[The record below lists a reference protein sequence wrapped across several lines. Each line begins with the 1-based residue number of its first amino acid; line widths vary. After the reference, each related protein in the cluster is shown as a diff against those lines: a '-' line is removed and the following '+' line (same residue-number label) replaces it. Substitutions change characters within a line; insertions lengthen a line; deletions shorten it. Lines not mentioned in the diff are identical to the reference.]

1 MARVRRRCAPKLSRF
16 GPQLRASALLFAL
29 SGVVSLVGVAGSS
42 VSCVSPTLPLP
53 PPAAPIISTGSEPD
67 TFHLTSVNGSL
78 PNALI
83 VIVNRNEALARD
95 KRVSGTI
102 ADANGSWDATVIAK
116 VGDALDISQESGTTS
131 SPSTT
136 VTVR

>member
-1 MARVRRRCAPKLSRF
+1 MLPAISTLVLALT
-16 GPQLRASALLFAL
+16 GSAGAMTL
-29 SGVVSLVGVAGSS
+29 AGSTL
-42 VSCVSPTLPLP
+42 SCVSPTLPLP
-53 PPAAPIISTGSEPD
+53 PPAAPIIATGTEPD
-67 TFHLTSVNGSL
+67 TFKLTSVNGAI

-83 VIVNRNEALARD
+83 VVVNRNEALARD

-102 ADANGSWDATVIAK
+102 ADANGSWDVIVNAK

-131 SPSTT
+131 SPPTT

>member
-1 MARVRRRCAPKLSRF
+1 MARVRRRCASKV
-16 GPQLRASALLFAL
+16 SALFFAL
-29 SGVVSLVGVAGSS
+29 SSVVSVVAVAGSTL
-42 VSCVSPTLPLP
+42 SCVSPTLPLP
-53 PPAAPIISTGSEPD
+53 PPSAPIIATGTEPD
-67 TFHLTSVNGSL
+67 TFRLTSVNGAL

-102 ADANGSWDATVIAK
+102 ADANGSWDATVVAK
-116 VGDALDISQESGTTS
+116 VGDALDISQESGTTT
-131 SPSTT
+131 SPPIT

>member
-16 GPQLRASALLFAL
+16 GAQFRASALLFAL
-29 SGVVSLVGVAGSS
+29 SGVVSVVGVAGSS

-53 PPAAPIISTGSEPD
+53 PPTAPIIATGTEPD
-67 TFHLTSVNGSL
+67 TFKLTSVNGAL

-83 VIVNRNEALARD
+83 VVVNRNETLARD

-102 ADANGSWDATVIAK
+102 ADANGSWDVTVIAK
-116 VGDALDISQESGTTS
+116 VGDALDISQESGTTT
-131 SPSTT
+131 SPPIT